1 MSLLLTPDK
10 VLFFSS
16 FLYRSDL
23 HEVTDIEKIWNSKFE
38 NSINFVHPFFPMK
51 DYYSREMGPPESLN
65 RILFVTTDLSDRDN
79 LVSLKL
85 WSDSIEK
92 SKALGVDSRSINFDV
107 GYISLENTV
116 LATGKSFSHRIHLNS
131 GVYAELTYHYE
142 DKTFKIFP
150 WTYPDYSHSDFINF
164 FNFSRSF
171 LQKKLLRN
179 NT

>member
-23 HEVTDIEKIWNSKFE
+23 YEISHIEKIWNLKFE
-38 NSINFVHPFFPMK
+38 NSISFVHPFFPMK
-51 DYYSREMGPPESLN
+51 DYYSREMGPSEFLN
-65 RILFVTTDLSDRDN
+65 RIIFVTTDLSDREN

-85 WSDSIEK
+85 WSDTTEK
-92 SKALGVDSRSINFDV
+92 SNVLGEGCRSINFDV

-150 WTYPDYSHSDFINF
+150 WTYPDYSHVDFIDF
-164 FNFSRSF
+164 FNFSRSL

-179 NT
+179 NA